1 VNPWRI
7 HWESTYCRRQNIKHT
22 GHVAAG
28 IVSRPRLANVEI
40 LYLVLV
46 LLVVT
51 RVFAELA
58 ERVGLPAL
66 VGELVAGVALGLIL
80 ARSYDS
86 LALLGSACQSESYNS
101 LVSLGMFFLMLLA
114 GIRME
119 PLEFARISKSA
130 ILVALGGMI
139 VPVGAGFALGMAV
152 IPDSPFRVVQSLFI
166 GTALAITAVPVAVR
180 IFMDLDQLNSL
191 VGRTVIAAALWDD
204 LLSLF
209 LLALL
214 LAVIGE
220 NFSSTL
226 GSGAVLLLIGKV
238 LLFFAVTVPIGL
250 FVFPNLGRYLRHLH
264 FPEVEFSMLLIG
276 ALAYAIFAELMGL
289 HFILGAFLAG
299 MFFHSNSVDPGVYKR
314 VEQQMSGITSGFLAP
329 IFFVSVGLHLDFSA
343 VSQVPGFV
351 AVLIL
356 IAFASKL
363 LGSGL
368 PAYWL
373 GLSKRESLMVGVGMS
388 GRGAVELIV
397 AGIALEAGLFLH
409 PQPTPVI
416 VESLYSAIVLMAL
429 VTTIV
434 TPIVLRWIAPKNGH

>member
-1 VNPWRI
+1 M
-7 HWESTYCRRQNIKHT
+7 
-22 GHVAAG
+22 
-28 IVSRPRLANVEI
+28 EI

-119 PLEFARISKSA
+119 PLEFARISRSA

>member
-1 VNPWRI
+1 
-7 HWESTYCRRQNIKHT
+7 
-22 GHVAAG
+22 
-28 IVSRPRLANVEI
+28 VEI
-40 LYLVLV
+40 LFLVLV

-58 ERVGLPAL
+58 ERAGLPAL

-119 PLEFARISKSA
+119 PLEFARISRSA

-139 VPVGAGFALGMAV
+139 VPVSVGFALGMAV

-180 IFMDLDQLNSL
+180 IFMDLDQLNSV

-220 NFSSTL
+220 NYSSAL
-226 GSGAVLLLIGKV
+226 GTGAVLLLIGKV

-250 FVFPNLGRYLRHLH
+250 FVFPNLGKYLRHLH
-264 FPEVEFSMLLIG
+264 FPEVDFSMLLIG

-299 MFFHSNSVDPGVYKR
+299 MFFHSKAVDADVYKR

-351 AVLIL
+351 TVLIL

-373 GLSKRESLMVGVGMS
+373 GLSKRESLMVGIGMS

-434 TPIVLRWIAPKNGH
+434 TPIVLRLIAPKSGQ